1 MIAPVVPAGRSAR
14 KPSISDGLSVRD
26 LRWIADA
33 YEQAQRVRVETGER
47 IRAILQGRD
56 ERAEAV
62 DVTVSAVDVLT
73 AIRRGET
80 DGPVPLLGRTYRRHA
95 DEERELRRAMLT
107 ALTDHPAWPWLS
119 KVKGIG
125 ATLAAKLLARLDVT
139 RAPSPSSFWAYCGL
153 ATVPG
158 IEYRCQTCGLRASF
172 PTRYRV
178 KGTHLRQDTKSA
190 CTGTLTSYRGPDTGV
205 RVAQPRPASGE
216 KAAYDQ
222 YAKKV
227 CYLIGVSFLRSGS
240 AYEQYYRVQRERM
253 ERERRGWTSG
263 RVHFTALRKTE
274 KLFLAQ
280 LWAVWREA
288 VGLPITSP
296 YAQGVLGRE
305 DYISPHQMI
314 ESEDVRDTVAAEP

>member
-1 MIAPVVPAGRSAR
+1 MLAPVTKQRNSKRPTL
-14 KPSISDGLSVRD
+14 SDGLSVRD

-33 YEQAQRVRVETGER
+33 YEQAQRVRVDTGER

-56 ERAEAV
+56 ERRDAANAEESPV
-62 DVTVSAVDVLT
+62 EVLA
-73 AIRRGET
+73 AIRRGVT

-107 ALTDHPAWPWLS
+107 ALSTHPAWPWLS
-119 KVKGIG
+119 RVKGIG

-139 RAPSPSSFWAYCGL
+139 RAPSPSSFWSYCGM

-158 IEYRCQTCGLRASF
+158 VEYRCQTCGLRASF
-172 PTRYRV
+172 PTRYKV
-178 KGTHLRQDTKSA
+178 KGAHLGADTRAA
-190 CTGTLTSYRGPDTGV
+190 CSGTLVAFRGPEQGV
-205 RVAQPRPASGE
+205 RVAQPKPASGE
-216 KAAYDQ
+216 KASYDQ

-240 AYEQYYRVQRERM
+240 AYERYYREQRTRLQRERP
-253 ERERRGWTSG
+253 GWTSG
-263 RVHFTALRKTE
+263 RVHFAALRKTE

-288 VGLPITSP
+288 EGLPITSP
-296 YAQGVLGRE
+296 YAQGVLERE
-305 DYISPHQMI
+305 DYIPPHAMI
-314 ESEDVRDTVAAEP
+314 ENEDAPDASAVEP

>member
-1 MIAPVVPAGRSAR
+1 MIAPAVSPGGPSR
-14 KPSISDGLSVRD
+14 KPSLAEGLSVRD

-56 ERAEAV
+56 ERADAV
-62 DVTVSAVDVLT
+62 DVAAPAADVLA
-73 AIRRGET
+73 AIRRGDT

-95 DEERELRRAMLT
+95 DEERELRRAMVT
-107 ALTDHPAWPWLS
+107 ALTGHPAWPWLS
-119 KVKGIG
+119 RVRGIG
-125 ATLAAKLLARLDVT
+125 ATLAAKLLARLDVQ
-139 RAPSPSSFWAYCGL
+139 RAPSPSSFWSYCGL

-158 IEYRCQTCGLRASF
+158 TEYRCSTCGLRASF

-178 KGTHLRQDTKSA
+178 KGQHVRPDTKGP
-190 CTGTLTSYRGPDTGV
+190 CTGTLGAHRGPDAGI

-240 AYEQYYRVQRERM
+240 AYEQYYREQRVRL
-253 ERERRGWTSG
+253 ERERPGWTAG
-263 RVHFTALRKTE
+263 RVHFAALRKTE

-288 VGLPITSP
+288 LGLPIASP

-305 DYISPHQMI
+305 DYIPPSRMI
-314 ESEDVRDTVAAEP
+314 DAEPTPESVAVEP